1 MAMTDLKPFA
11 DDATSV
17 TLGGLTIENGSDRL
31 ALYGTA
37 EITRDKTGLALARQL
52 RAIISQAVAVLEKDD
67 LPDEIAPSAQPTAVK
82 NPFA

>member
-1 MAMTDLKPFA
+1 MTDLKPFA

-52 RAIISQAVAVLEKDD
+52 RAIISQAVAVLEKYD